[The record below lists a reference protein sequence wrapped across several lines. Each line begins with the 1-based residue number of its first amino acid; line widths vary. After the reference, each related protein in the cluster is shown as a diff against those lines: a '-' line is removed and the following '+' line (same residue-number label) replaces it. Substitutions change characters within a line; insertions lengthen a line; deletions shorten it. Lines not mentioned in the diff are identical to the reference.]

1 MAETPLDKNNKRP
14 NCLKY
19 NLQHCN
25 RQKYK
30 SQQKSFDKLRH
41 NQENKNRKLYINCG
55 IKEQKLG

>member
-1 MAETPLDKNNKRP
+1 MAETPLDKNNKRL

-25 RQKYK
+25 KRKDK

-41 NQENKNRKLYINCG
+41 NFDITRTI
-55 IKEQKLG
+55 